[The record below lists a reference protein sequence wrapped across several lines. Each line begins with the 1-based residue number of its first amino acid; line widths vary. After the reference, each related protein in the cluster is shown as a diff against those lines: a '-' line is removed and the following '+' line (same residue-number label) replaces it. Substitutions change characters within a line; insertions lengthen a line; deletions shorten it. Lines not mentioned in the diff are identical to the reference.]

1 MIAMVPT
8 FALGSQTESDGL
20 LLNRACAP
28 APVVLVL
35 FSSTGGQKML
45 GYVTI
50 GTRDLP
56 RAVKFYDAIAKELE
70 TPRLMEFETFIAWQ
84 KPDGPPGLA
93 VTLPYDKKPATV
105 GNGMMVALKAN
116 DPEQV
121 KRLYDLAL
129 SMGGTDEGPPGDR
142 GGGFYAAYFRDLDGN
157 KLNAFCMTG
166 G

>member
-1 MIAMVPT
+1 
-8 FALGSQTESDGL
+8 
-20 LLNRACAP
+20 
-28 APVVLVL
+28 
-35 FSSTGGQKML
+35 ML

-56 RAVKFYDAIAKELE
+56 RAVAFYDAIAMAMD
-70 TPRLMEFETFIAWQ
+70 TPRMMESETFVAWAI
-84 KPDGPPGLA
+84 PGGPPGIG

-105 GNGMMVALKAN
+105 GNGMMVALQAR
-116 DPEQV
+116 DPAHV
-121 KRLYDLAL
+121 KRIYDLAL
-129 SMGGTDEGPPGDR
+129 SLGGTDEGPPGDR

>member
-1 MIAMVPT
+1 MLPT
-8 FALGSQTESDGL
+8 FACISQTESNPL
-20 LLNRACAP
+20 QLNRACIAAP
-28 APVVLVL
+28 DVLLL
-35 FSSTGGQKML
+35 FAQAGGQKML

-56 RAVKFYDAIAKELE
+56 RAVQFYEAIAKEME

-84 KPDGPPGLA
+84 KPNGPPGLA
-93 VTLPYDKKPATV
+93 VTLPYDKNPATV
-105 GNGMMVALKAN
+105 GNGMMVALRAK
-116 DPEQV
+116 DLDQV

-166 G
+166 S

>member
-1 MIAMVPT
+1 MI
-8 FALGSQTESDGL
+8 
-20 LLNRACAP
+20 
-28 APVVLVL
+28 
-35 FSSTGGQKML
+35 
-45 GYVTI
+45 GYVTL

-56 RAVKFYDAIAKELE
+56 RAVKFYDAIAKEMD
-70 TPRLMEFETFIAWQ
+70 TPRFMEFETFVAWA
-84 KPDGPPGLA
+84 KKDGPPGVA
-93 VTLPYDKKPATV
+93 VTLPFDKKPATW
-105 GNGMMVALKAN
+105 GNGVMVALQAK
-116 DPEQV
+116 DPDQV